1 MIKHEAL
8 SAARSPGLLESP
20 DIKRKGV
27 TVMKTTP
34 KTHITLSAI
43 VLSIGLGFGS
53 LAAYAV
59 DTNPYL
65 VNLNSREATN
75 LGTLGGATGEAY
87 GINDVGQV
95 VG

>member
-43 VLSIGLGFGS
+43 VLSIGLGFAN

-65 VNLNSREATN
+65 VLADRYIHQQR
-75 LGTLGGATGEAY
+75 LM
-87 GINDVGQV
+87 GIHRARHFQV
-95 VG
+95 A